1 MAFLKGTI
9 PVFAMAFRGQSALGS
24 QQRGPKKLQP
34 GYFSGLLSSQFHP
47 SAWPEHPAKY

>member
-34 GYFSGLLSSQFHP
+34 GYFSGLLSQSP
-47 SAWPEHPAKY
+47 SP